1 MKCCV
6 YVSSMILLT
15 IFGNIQAQVPLK
27 LTLPECI
34 ALTFQKS
41 PYYRQIQS
49 TIYRSATDVFAAV
62 TPVLPHI
69 SLSSGYIR
77 SGPPS
82 RSDVLFDPVLP
93 VVSAPT
99 ASSQNTYQSALTLD
113 QSLFDP
119 SSWLAIKQAS
129 YSSYAANQSSQV
141 SLADLVFNV
150 KQAYYSLLQSYNS
163 QSVANATLAQNREQ
177 VEIARQ
183 RYALGTINRPD
194 LLQLETAFLQG
205 QTSLLESDAQIIS
218 NYQKLANLI
227 GTSESF
233 TIDTSLGFPD
243 TTGAK
248 LSLDSL
254 IMTLA
259 DSCPSI
265 KSARFTSLADKIN
278 SKRLWW
284 STAPTL
290 SFGLTYGY
298 SNASFGFS
306 NWSDHYSY
314 NLQFNF
320 VWNAFG
326 GGSTLAQLRQNS
338 ASIKNSEASEQIARA
353 TAIEQL
359 NRAYNNFTTAF
370 QELSILEPLTRQAN
384 ESYTLMFEKFR
395 LGAASS
401 NDLLS
406 SQLTLIQ
413 ASQKVTS
420 ILVNFYTTQAEIK
433 RIFGKW

>member
-1 MKCCV
+1 MNCSV
-6 YVSSMILLT
+6 YASSIILLT

-34 ALTFQKS
+34 TLTFQKS

-49 TIYRSATDVFAAV
+49 AINRSATDVFVAV

-82 RSDVLFDPVLP
+82 RSGALFDPLLP
-93 VVSAPT
+93 VVTAPT

-113 QSLFDP
+113 QSLFNP

-129 YSSYAANQSSQV
+129 YSSYATNQSSQA

-163 QSVANATLAQNREQ
+163 QSVTNVTLTQNREQ

-183 RYALGTINRPD
+183 KYALGTINRPD

-205 QTSLLESDAQIIS
+205 QTNLLESDAQIIS
-218 NYQKLANLI
+218 NYQKLANLL
-227 GTSESF
+227 GTSEPF
-233 TIDTSLGFPD
+233 TIDTTLAFPD
-243 TTGAK
+243 TAAVK

-254 IMTLA
+254 LMALA
-259 DSCPSI
+259 ESSPSI
-265 KSARFTSLADKIN
+265 KSAKFTSLADKIN

-284 STAPTL
+284 STVPTL
-290 SFGLTYGY
+290 SLGLTFGY
-298 SNASFGFS
+298 SSASFGFS

-320 VWNAFG
+320 IWNAFG
-326 GGSTLAQLRQNS
+326 GGSTLAQLKQNS
-338 ASIKNSEASEQIARA
+338 AAISNSEASEQIARS

-370 QELSILEPLTRQAN
+370 QELSIIEPLTRQAN
-384 ESYTLMFEKFR
+384 ESYTLMLEKFR

-413 ASQKVTS
+413 ASQKATS
-420 ILVNFYTTQAEIK
+420 ILVDFYTTQAEIK

>member
-1 MKCCV
+1 MKCSV
-6 YVSSMILLT
+6 YFSSMVLLA
-15 IFGNIQAQVPLK
+15 IIGNIQAKIPLK
-27 LTLPECI
+27 LSLPECI
-34 ALTFQKS
+34 TLTFQKS

-49 TIYRSATDVFAAV
+49 TIRRSATDVFAAA
-62 TPVLPHI
+62 TPILPHI

-77 SGPPS
+77 SGPVT
-82 RSDVLFDPVLP
+82 RAGTLFDPLLP
-93 VVSAPT
+93 VVSAQT
-99 ASSQNTYQSALTLD
+99 IGSQNTYQSALTLD
-113 QSLFDP
+113 QSLFNP
-119 SSWLAIKQAS
+119 SNWLAIKQAS
-129 YSSYAANQSSQV
+129 YISYATNQSSQA

-163 QSVANATLAQNREQ
+163 RSVANATLAQNREQ

-205 QTSLLESDAQIIS
+205 QVNLLESDAQIIS
-218 NYQKLANLI
+218 NYQKLANFL
-227 GTSESF
+227 GTSEQF
-233 TIDTSLGFPD
+233 TIDTSLAFPD
-243 TTGAK
+243 TTGEK

-254 IMTLA
+254 LLVLA
-259 DSCPSI
+259 ESSPSI
-265 KSARFTSLADKIN
+265 KSAKYTAIVDKIN

-284 STAPTL
+284 STVPTL

-320 VWNAFG
+320 IWNAFG
-326 GGSTLAQLRQNS
+326 GGSTLAQIKQNS
-338 ASIKNSEASEQIARA
+338 ALISNSEASEQIARA
-353 TAIEQL
+353 TAVEQL
-359 NRAYNNFTTAF
+359 NRAYNNFITAF
-370 QELSILEPLTRQAN
+370 HELSILEPLTSQSN
-384 ESYTLMFEKFR
+384 ESYTLMLEKFR

-413 ASQKVTS
+413 SSQKATS
-420 ILVNFYTTQAEIK
+420 ILVNFYTAQAEIK
-433 RIFGKW
+433 RIYGEW